1 MRSGLPQVLSKLV
14 LNVVACSKDLD
25 NILLT
30 NASYFTYVYPK
41 NSENMMISTQK
52 QIMDISM
59 FCEQN

>member
-25 NILLT
+25 NIFLT

-41 NSENMMISTQK
+41 NSENMISIQK

-59 FCEQN
+59 F

>member
-25 NILLT
+25 SIFLT

-41 NSENMMISTQK
+41 NSENMMISIQK

-59 FCEQN
+59 F